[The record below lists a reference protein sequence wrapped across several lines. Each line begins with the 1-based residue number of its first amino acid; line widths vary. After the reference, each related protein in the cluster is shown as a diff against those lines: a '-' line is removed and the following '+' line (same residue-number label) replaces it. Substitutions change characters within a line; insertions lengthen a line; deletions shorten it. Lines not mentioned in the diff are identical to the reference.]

1 MRVCMVAC
9 AQCFEVPASCFHGSA
24 SIPLWNQTTRIL
36 ELHGNAS
43 KPPVESLQLKALR
56 FLSSGSTGMRRSP
69 LGISWPGFLSS
80 TGVHP
85 AGARPC
91 SPGILAFATQ
101 VRYGFLDSAEVLRNS
116 HGISC
121 IHGRLRC
128 AFGCLRNALARRGGP
143 SANASVCLSL
153 PPSVCLSVCLSVR
166 LSVCLC
172 LSVCLNVCLFVCV
185 SVCLSVSLFLSFRL
199 SVVCLSVCLFG
210 LVWSVCL
217 SVRPSVYLSV
227 CLREFWQSSP
237 TFFVTFV
244 QSQSVVFLSFAGV
257 NRSREQLRESR
268 ARTKGFTPRSV
279 DPLGHNGRTTA
290 AYRWRSIAVSKIS
303 FALPSASFF
312 ALTQYWLQSSPPA
325 QI

>member
-1 MRVCMVAC
+1 MFAC
-9 AQCFEVPASCFHGSA
+9 AQCFEVPAIWFHGSA
-24 SIPLWNQTTRIL
+24 SIPPWNQTTRIL

-43 KPPVESLQLKALR
+43 KPPVESVQLNALR

-91 SPGILAFATQ
+91 SPGILASATQ

-153 PPSVCLSVCLSVR
+153 PPSVCLSVCLSVCPSVR
-166 LSVCLC
+166 LS
-172 LSVCLNVCLFVCV
+172 V
-185 SVCLSVSLFLSFRL
+185 SVCLL
-199 SVVCLSVCLFG
+199 SV
-210 LVWSVCL
+210 W
-217 SVRPSVYLSV
+217 
-227 CLREFWQSSP
+227 
-237 TFFVTFV
+237 FV
-244 QSQSVVFLSFAGV
+244 
-257 NRSREQLRESR
+257 
-268 ARTKGFTPRSV
+268 
-279 DPLGHNGRTTA
+279 
-290 AYRWRSIAVSKIS
+290 
-303 FALPSASFF
+303 
-312 ALTQYWLQSSPPA
+312 
-325 QI
+325 